1 MTMGL
6 EMQTPYHI
14 ALVCL
19 GNICRSPIAEV
30 VLSAKIAAAGLA
42 DDVVVSSSGTGGWHL
57 GDPIDRR
64 AAEVLTAHG
73 FDPTHHRA
81 RQFAVTWFD
90 RYDIVLAM
98 DRSNLS
104 ELERL
109 SRNEA
114 DLDKVR
120 MFRSFDPV
128 ATDDLDVPDPWYGG
142 IADFEHVLVIVERTA
157 QALVEE
163 LSGSSR

>member
-1 MTMGL
+1 
-6 EMQTPYHI
+6 
-14 ALVCL
+14 
-19 GNICRSPIAEV
+19 
-30 VLSAKIAAAGLA
+30 
-42 DDVVVSSSGTGGWHL
+42 
-57 GDPIDRR
+57 
-64 AAEVLTAHG
+64 
-73 FDPTHHRA
+73 
-81 RQFAVTWFD
+81 
-90 RYDIVLAM
+90 M

-128 ATDDLDVPDPWYGG
+128 ATNDLDVPDPWYGG
-142 IADFEHVLVIVERTA
+142 IADFEHVLVIIERTA